1 MTALTKSRRYNWLL
15 LRFVY
20 DYLHGLHDT
29 TRTDSHTTRSQQTD
43 GPINGRIVKKVIIP
57 SPRKTANESSIRRS
71 SANETHIV
79 AFRLL
84 AIWDATL
91 PRMTS
96 NCLPC
101 VCLSFAYGAPISEI
115 HKEWLPSVTQVE
127 LLVHILEMRR
137 KSSVEPLKDFHA
149 KSFFDKSIVID
160 SSGPLWSGRTA
171 ATAYL
176 QYYGTK

>member
-1 MTALTKSRRYNWLL
+1 MTTHSSRSHKKKKSNDHGITTLTKSRRYNWLL

-29 TRTDSHTTRSQQTD
+29 TLTDSQTTQSQQTD
-43 GPINGRIVKKVIIP
+43 GPINGRIVKTVIIP
-57 SPRKTANESSIRRS
+57 SPRKTANKSNIRRS

-91 PRMTS
+91 PRMNS

-101 VCLSFAYGAPISEI
+101 VCLSFAYSAPISKT
-115 HKEWLPSVTQVE
+115 HKEWLPSVTQME
-127 LLVHILEMRR
+127 LLLVHILKMRM

-149 KSFFDKSIVID
+149 KSF
-160 SSGPLWSGRTA
+160 
-171 ATAYL
+171 
-176 QYYGTK
+176 Q